1 MPAFHAGV
9 TSSTLVGRFNPSSDC
24 AGMLSVVKT
33 EERLRA
39 RQLRARGWSVKEI
52 ERELNVSRASVSLW
66 VRDVPLDERQ
76 RAILAQRTR
85 MGPLIAA
92 ARKAARAREVRRG
105 YQEHG
110 RQLVRERD
118 ASYAAGCM
126 LYWAEGSKSRNTAQV
141 VNSDPELLAF
151 FAGFLRTHFV
161 VASDSMRLCCNL
173 FADHLERQRQIE
185 EFWLARL
192 ELPRSSLTKSIVNS
206 YSKYSQKKRNGK
218 LPYGTARLSVHS
230 SRIVQTIYGSIQEYG
245 GFERPAW
252 LD

>member
-1 MPAFHAGV
+1 M
-9 TSSTLVGRFNPSSDC
+9 
-24 AGMLSVVKT
+24 
-33 EERLRA
+33 
-39 RQLRARGWSVKEI
+39 KEI
-52 ERELNVSRASVSLW
+52 ERELKVSRGSVSLW
-66 VRDVPLDERQ
+66 VRDVPLDERR
-76 RAILAQRTR
+76 RAILALRTR
-85 MGPLIAA
+85 MGPLIAGE
-92 ARKAARAREVRRG
+92 RKAARAREVRRS

-110 RQLVRERD
+110 RRLARESD

-126 LYWAEGSKSRNTAQV
+126 LYWAEGSKSRNVAQV

-151 FAGFLRTHFV
+151 FAGFLRTHFD
-161 VASDSMRLCCNL
+161 VAPESMRLRCNL
-173 FADHLERQRQIE
+173 FADHLERQHEIE

-206 YSKYSQKKRNGK
+206 YSKYSQKKRKGK
-218 LPYGTARLSVHS
+218 LPYGTARLSVYS